1 MRTEFDLSW
10 ARDIVEVFS
19 KKISDCVLAGLDVSV
34 LRIRFVNL
42 LKDYKQTLE
51 YHQLTDTEEYKD
63 ICFRLKLFLM
73 QNKEMV
79 KVEIK
84 ELLFTISQ
92 TMKVRGVFYD

>member
-1 MRTEFDLSW
+1 MFLLWFD
-10 ARDIVEVFS
+10 D
-19 KKISDCVLAGLDVSV
+19 SV
-34 LRIRFVNL
+34 LVSICQS

-51 YHQLTDTEEYKD
+51 HHQLTDTEEYKD

-92 TMKVRGVFYD
+92 NNEGEGSV